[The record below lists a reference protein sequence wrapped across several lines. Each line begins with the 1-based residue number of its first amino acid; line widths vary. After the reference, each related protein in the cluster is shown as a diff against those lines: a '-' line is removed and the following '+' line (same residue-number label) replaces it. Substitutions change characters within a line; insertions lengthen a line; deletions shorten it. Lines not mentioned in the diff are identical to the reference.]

1 MRKSDLKEEM
11 PAVSAR
17 DISFRYYEKGK
28 RSILDHVS
36 IEIPAGK
43 ITVLAGSSGCG
54 KSTLGLVLA
63 GLLPE
68 NGGFLE
74 SGEIRLF
81 GQDIRE
87 LKASERARLFGIMF
101 QNPDLQFCMDSLRR
115 ELIFCLENLGTAPE
129 DMDRRVEEAALAFKL
144 EGLLDRKLQSLSGGE
159 KQKCIL
165 ACLYAMDTRC
175 LFLDEPFA
183 NIDPDSA
190 GEILAFLSRLREEGR
205 SIIAIDHRLDCW
217 LPYADEI
224 RIMGEG
230 GKILAEGI
238 DRDNFRS
245 YREVFLREGIYY
257 PGEKEVSIKA
267 GEDSEL
273 GAEKKNETETE
284 PGPAS
289 DPVTDLATGEDCE
302 PGSEAGK
309 NPIPEAGKKYVPAA
323 EENCESGSEGNYAVN
338 IDIKRLYRRAED
350 RGKTSGR
357 KPLTED
363 LRLSFKKGSVNA
375 IMGRSGVGKT
385 SLLLA
390 LLGQCPFEGE
400 ISIAGKNLRA
410 YRSRELYSK
419 LGIVFQ
425 NPADQFISQRVEDEV
440 KESLRHQSPRLSEE
454 SLEDKALE
462 LLESYGLRRFKN
474 YSPFMLSQGQQRRLA
489 VLSMLA
495 GGQKILL
502 LDEPTYGQD
511 YRSTK
516 AIMDQLKDKASREG
530 LTVIFTTHDTMVA
543 ARWADK
549 IIHISSEEDGA
560 PKDPGETS
568 DARSAEGK
576 TAETEAAEA
585 AEAAAKAEAGLLE
598 GAAPAEAVSAE
609 AAKPREASDC
619 GGYHKIFGFASLLNP
634 SVKAVTVLILAL
646 ILAFQYN
653 TELNISVFACCM
665 ALTLFFSGKRRP
677 GEFKILIPAVIAAAG
692 MFFMGLYF
700 SRGQSI
706 TDAFGEGGGHAAISY
721 AVQTAAAGNL
731 GNALALGSRILAYAG
746 LGIFFVLST
755 EPEEFVTSLIKQ
767 LKLPVKFGYGIL
779 AALHMVP
786 DIRREYDVIRL
797 AFRIRGVPVRALSAK
812 AVFVMLVNC
821 IRRSDNVAMAMESKG
836 FSGED
841 DRSCY
846 SLPKVRVRDLIFAL
860 ASIAAVIAASVLGG

>member
-11 PAVSAR
+11 PAVSAK

-54 KSTLGLVLA
+54 KSTLGLVLS

-81 GQDIRE
+81 GQDIRG

-257 PGEKEVSIKA
+257 PGEEEASIKA
-267 GEDSEL
+267 GEEGEL
-273 GAEKKNETETE
+273 GAEKIPGSEAGENYEPEAGEKAEAETE

-309 NPIPEAGKKYVPAA
+309 KYVPAA
-323 EENCESGSEGNYAVN
+323 EENCESGSEGKYAVS
-338 IDIKRLYRRAED
+338 IDIKKLYRREED
-350 RGKTSGR
+350 RGKISGR

-549 IIHISSEEDGA
+549 IIHISSEEDGV
-560 PKDPGETS
+560 PEDPGETS

-576 TAETEAAEA
+576 TAKT
-585 AEAAAKAEAGLLE
+585 EAAAKAEAGLLE
-598 GAAPAEAVSAE
+598 GAVSAE

-706 TDAFGEGGGHAAISY
+706 TDALGEGGSHAAISY

-846 SLPKVRVRDLIFAL
+846 SRPKVRARDLIFAL
-860 ASIAAVIAASVLGG
+860 ASIAAVIAASVLGW

>member
-11 PAVSAR
+11 PAVSAK

-54 KSTLGLVLA
+54 KSTLGLVLS

-81 GQDIRE
+81 GQDIRG

-257 PGEKEVSIKA
+257 PGEEEA
-267 GEDSEL
+267 
-273 GAEKKNETETE
+273 ETETE
-284 PGPAS
+284 PGSAS
-289 DPVTDLATGEDCE
+289 DPVTDLAMGEDCE
-302 PGSEAGK
+302 PGS
-309 NPIPEAGKKYVPAA
+309 EAGKKYVPAA
-323 EENCESGSEGNYAVN
+323 EENCESGSEGKYAVS
-338 IDIKRLYRRAED
+338 IDIKKLYRREED

-390 LLGQCPFEGE
+390 LLGQCLFEGE

-560 PKDPGETS
+560 PEDPGETS

-576 TAETEAAEA
+576 TAEAEAAEA
-585 AEAAAKAEAGLLE
+585 AEGKTAEAEAAAKAEARLLE
-598 GAAPAEAVSAE
+598 GSASAEAASAE
-609 AAKPREASDC
+609 AAKPREAANC

-706 TDAFGEGGGHAAISY
+706 TDALGEGGGHAAISY

-846 SLPKVRVRDLIFAL
+846 SRPKVRARDLIFAL
-860 ASIAAVIAASVLGG
+860 ASIAAVIAASVLGW

>member
-54 KSTLGLVLA
+54 KSTLGLVLS

-74 SGEIRLF
+74 SGEIRIF
-81 GQDIRE
+81 GQDIRG

-257 PGEKEVSIKA
+257 PGEEEA
-267 GEDSEL
+267 
-273 GAEKKNETETE
+273 ETETE
-284 PGPAS
+284 PGSAS
-289 DPVTDLATGEDCE
+289 DPVTDLAIGEDYK
-302 PGSEAGK
+302 PGSE
-309 NPIPEAGKKYVPAA
+309 
-323 EENCESGSEGNYAVN
+323 SSYAVS
-338 IDIKRLYRRAED
+338 IDIKKLYRRGED

-363 LRLSFKKGSVNA
+363 LRLSFKEGSVNA

-454 SLEDKALE
+454 SLENKALE
-462 LLESYGLRRFKN
+462 LLESYGLKRFKN

-530 LTVIFTTHDTMVA
+530 LTVIFTTHDAMVA
-543 ARWADK
+543 SRWADK
-549 IIHISSEEDGA
+549 IIHISSEEEA
-560 PKDPGETS
+560 PEDPGETS
-568 DARSAEGK
+568 DARSAEGE
-576 TAETEAAEA
+576 TAE
-585 AEAAAKAEAGLLE
+585 AEAAAKAEA
-598 GAAPAEAVSAE
+598 
-609 AAKPREASDC
+609 AKPREAANC

-706 TDAFGEGGGHAAISY
+706 TDALREGGGHAAISY

-846 SLPKVRVRDLIFAL
+846 SRPKVRARDLIFAL
-860 ASIAAVIAASVLGG
+860 ASIAAVIAASVLGW

>member
-11 PAVSAR
+11 PAVSAK

-54 KSTLGLVLA
+54 KSTLGLVLS

-81 GQDIRE
+81 GQDIRG

-144 EGLLDRKLQSLSGGE
+144 EGLLDMKLQSLSGGE

-257 PGEKEVSIKA
+257 PGEEEA
-267 GEDSEL
+267 
-273 GAEKKNETETE
+273 ETETE
-284 PGPAS
+284 PGSAS
-289 DPVTDLATGEDCE
+289 DPVTDLAMGEDYK
-302 PGSEAGK
+302 P
-309 NPIPEAGKKYVPAA
+309 
-323 EENCESGSEGNYAVN
+323 GSEGNYAVS
-338 IDIKRLYRRAED
+338 IDIKKLYRRGED
-350 RGKTSGR
+350 RGETSGR

-363 LRLSFKKGSVNA
+363 LRLSFKEGSVNA

-454 SLEDKALE
+454 SLENKALE

-530 LTVIFTTHDTMVA
+530 LTVILTTHDTMVA

-549 IIHISSEEDGA
+549 IIHISSEEEA
-560 PKDPGETS
+560 PEDPGETS
-568 DARSAEGK
+568 DARSAEGE
-576 TAETEAAEA
+576 TAE

-598 GAAPAEAVSAE
+598 GAAPVE

-619 GGYHKIFGFASLLNP
+619 GGYHKVFGFASLLNP
-634 SVKAVTVLILAL
+634 SVKAVAVLILAL

-706 TDAFGEGGGHAAISY
+706 TDALGEGGGHAAISY

-846 SLPKVRVRDLIFAL
+846 SQPKVRARDLIFAL

>member
-1 MRKSDLKEEM
+1 MKEEM
-11 PAVSAR
+11 PAVSAK
-17 DISFRYYEKGK
+17 DISFRYYKKGK

-54 KSTLGLVLA
+54 KSTLGLVLS

-81 GQDIRE
+81 GQDIRG

-257 PGEKEVSIKA
+257 PGEEEASIKA
-267 GEDSEL
+267 GEEGESGAKRIPGSEA
-273 GAEKKNETETE
+273 GENYEPEAGEKAETETE
-284 PGPAS
+284 PGSAS
-289 DPVTDLATGEDCE
+289 DPVTDLAMGEDCE
-302 PGSEAGK
+302 PGSD
-309 NPIPEAGKKYVPAA
+309 
-323 EENCESGSEGNYAVN
+323 GNYAVS
-338 IDIKRLYRRAED
+338 IDIKRLYRREED

-390 LLGQCPFEGE
+390 ILRQCPFEGE

-530 LTVIFTTHDTMVA
+530 LTVIFTTHDAMVA

-560 PKDPGETS
+560 PEDPGETS
-568 DARSAEGK
+568 DAMSAEGE
-576 TAETEAAEA
+576 TAEAEA
-585 AEAAAKAEAGLLE
+585 AEAAAKVEARLLE
-598 GAAPAEAVSAE
+598 GSASAEAASAE
-609 AAKPREASDC
+609 AAKPREASNC

-706 TDAFGEGGGHAAISY
+706 TDALGEGGGHAAISY

-846 SLPKVRVRDLIFAL
+846 SQPKVRARDLIFAL

>member
-11 PAVSAR
+11 PAVSAK

-54 KSTLGLVLA
+54 KSTLGLVLS

-81 GQDIRE
+81 GQDIRG

-257 PGEKEVSIKA
+257 PGEEETPIKA
-267 GEDSEL
+267 GEEGEL
-273 GAEKKNETETE
+273 GAE
-284 PGPAS
+284 S
-289 DPVTDLATGEDCE
+289 
-302 PGSEAGK
+302 
-309 NPIPEAGKKYVPAA
+309 
-323 EENCESGSEGNYAVN
+323 NYAVS
-338 IDIKRLYRRAED
+338 IDIKRLYRRGED

-363 LRLSFKKGSVNA
+363 LRLSFKEGSVNA
-375 IMGRSGVGKT
+375 IMGRSGAGKT

-400 ISIAGKNLRA
+400 ISRAGKNLRA

-440 KESLRHQSPRLSEE
+440 TESLRHQSPRISEE

-560 PKDPGETS
+560 PEDPGETS
-568 DARSAEGK
+568 DARSA
-576 TAETEAAEA
+576 
-585 AEAAAKAEAGLLE
+585 
-598 GAAPAEAVSAE
+598 SN
-609 AAKPREASDC
+609 C

-646 ILAFQYN
+646 ILACQYN

-706 TDAFGEGGGHAAISY
+706 TDALGEGGGHAAISY

-846 SLPKVRVRDLIFAL
+846 SLPKVRAGDLIFAL